1 MAAESLGEMK
11 PTKIITTGS
20 GHGYQIGEEILV
32 KGKLHRVEAVSS
44 QMIKVTRFNW
54 FDRIM
59 WRLEVLW
66 FAFKRKIGRA

>member
-11 PTKIITTGS
+11 PTKTITCGL
-20 GHGYQIGEEILV
+20 GHGYKVGEEILV
-32 KGKLHRVEAVSS
+32 LGKPHRVEAVST
-44 QMIKVTRFNW
+44 QIIKVTRFNW

-66 FAFKRKIGRA
+66 FAIKRKAGRA